1 MRKIQIAGYGIESA
15 ELPEDVE
22 ALEAQG
28 ENLEEAAEALEAFAL
43 LLQPAVEGYAVS
55 PAALEAVAAVTNRLV
70 RKAGL
75 PSLSVSTESIVVD
88 TVQQAASLGL
98 EDIKEH
104 ISNAFKATVEFLKKL
119 YATVVKKL
127 GQFNDWISSGA
138 KKTFEKLTTYTDA
151 NFNTKVDVDVSVFKI
166 NGKFGGKL
174 IPALQAAM
182 DVLIKLAETE
192 ETERKLN
199 NYFDG
204 LATGRNISGE
214 EHWKN
219 DIDKLA
225 KEIYVKFD
233 SGLKLDKTTHLTTTY
248 IAGRNILG
256 LVYEEGNPRS
266 FAVETQ
272 HNPSEIK
279 QMTLRE
285 LGVDKTMARELNKVL
300 EDYAALLRSSQEASD
315 ASGGNRWDKYKD
327 ITKNDFHQDRVRAC
341 TQLSAIISRC
351 ERIYI
356 DAISSLFLALKSVGK
371 AIDAA
376 GKTNGDKT
384 E

>member
-15 ELPEDVE
+15 ELPEDME
-22 ALEAQG
+22 TLAQEG
-28 ENLEEAAEALEAFAL
+28 ENLEEATEALEAFAL
-43 LLQPAVEGYAVS
+43 LLQPAVEGYAMN
-55 PAALEAVAAVTNRLV
+55 PAALEAMSVVTNRLV

-75 PSLSVSTESIVVD
+75 PTLSVGTESMVVD

-104 ISNAFKATVEFLKKL
+104 VVNAFKATIEFLKKL
-119 YATVVKKL
+119 YATAVKKL
-127 GQFNDWISSGA
+127 GQFKDWIVSGA
-138 KKTFEKLTTYTDA
+138 KRSFDKLSTYTDS
-151 NFNTKVDVDVSVFKI
+151 NFNTKVDVDISVFKI
-166 NGKFGGKL
+166 NGKFGGKVM
-174 IPALQAAM
+174 PALQASL
-182 DVLIKLAETE
+182 DVLVKLAETE

-204 LATGRNISGE
+204 LATGRNISGA

-225 KEIYVKFD
+225 KQIYAEFD
-233 SGLKLDKTTHLTTTY
+233 NGLKLDKTTNLTTTY
-248 IAGRNILG
+248 IAGRNIIG

-266 FAVETQ
+266 FSIETQ

-285 LGVDKTMARELNKVL
+285 LGVDKTVARELGEVL
-300 EDYAALLRSSQEASD
+300 ENYAALLQSAKDDAD
-315 ASGGNRWDKYKD
+315 ASSGSRWDKYKD
-327 ITKNDFHQDRVRAC
+327 ITKSEFQQERVSAC

-351 ERIYI
+351 ERLYI
-356 DAISSLFLALKSVGK
+356 DAITSLFLALRSIGK
-371 AIDAA
+371 AVDAA
-376 GKTNGDKT
+376 GKATGDNA
-384 E
+384 